1 MNNFK
6 LSTAPK
12 YLKIALTFF
21 LLIMALGYLM
31 GLLNVYDK
39 SHLTYKGTIQHIRG
53 SEEEMIYEKEF
64 GDMVSVSHTHISG
77 WGMMFLLLLIIF
89 AFSHFS
95 EKLKG
100 ILGVLPFVFI
110 VSDMGTMW
118 LTRYVAEAFAW
129 LWMLSGGVLAFL
141 FYLLIVL
148 KLYELWMRKQV

>member
-12 YLKIALTFF
+12 YLKIVLTFF
-21 LLIMALGYLM
+21 LLVMALGYLM
-31 GLLNVYDK
+31 GLLNIYDK
-39 SHLTYKGTIQHIRG
+39 THLSYDGVIMHIRG
-53 SEEEMIYEKEF
+53 SEEEMIYGKEF

-77 WGMMFLLLLIIF
+77 WGMMFLLLIIIF

-110 VSDMGTMW
+110 VLDMGTMW
-118 LTRYVAEAFAW
+118 LTLYVAEPFAW
-129 LWMLSGGVLAFL
+129 LWMLSGGGLAFL

-148 KLYELWMRKQV
+148 NLYELLLRKQV

>member
-12 YLKIALTFF
+12 YMKLTLSFF
-21 LLIMALGYLM
+21 LLIIALGYFM

-39 SHLTYKGTIQHIRG
+39 TGLSYDGVVTHIRG
-53 SEEEMIYEKEF
+53 SEEEMIYGKEF
-64 GDMVSVSHTHISG
+64 GDMVSVSHTHVSG
-77 WGMMFLLLLIIF
+77 WGMMFLLVIVIF
-89 AFSHFS
+89 AFSNFS

-118 LTRYVAEAFAW
+118 LTLYVAEPFAW
-129 LWMLSGGVLAFL
+129 LWMISGGVLGFL

-148 KLYELWMRKQV
+148 NLYELWVRKTG